1 MTLEIGFLFVLLAA
15 MVFLFLTEK
24 LPVELTAFIGLL
36 VLVFV
41 GFVDPA
47 DAFVGFSSPA
57 VITMFSIFFIS
68 GALLRTGVA
77 DFVGKRLAKMSGG
90 KEVPLIVLLMLV
102 AGMMS
107 AFMNNVAA
115 AAVLLPAVSSVARH
129 AGISPSRLFMPLSFG
144 AILGGTTTLV
154 GTPPNILTA
163 EVILNQGLEPF
174 KLFDFTPMG
183 LCLLGVGILFMTTI
197 GRRLLPERLE
207 AKQADRSSHLTRA
220 YRVDER
226 LTSIH
231 IPKGS
236 NLDGVTLRDA
246 RLGIALDV
254 SVVGV
259 RRGAKRILAP
269 GPDFKLEGDDLLI
282 VDGKFSDLEMLLSV
296 QGVGVSETR
305 QGHLQEISSQVKG
318 LVLRLPSGSGLIGRS
333 LRQLHFRQR
342 FGVPVFGIR
351 RGKDLVRQELA
362 RRVLRAADEILVLA
376 TDAQRAELEEQKGLV
391 VGEEVPLSELMQ
403 DRIFVIQVAPGS
415 PMDDASIRDSRLGEL
430 AGLTVIGVVR
440 DGAAFLVRTG
450 EEKIFA
456 GDELLVSGEPGRLM
470 EVLQLG
476 HLDLEPIDQ
485 DAKIESESVKVVEAV
500 VAPRSA
506 AAGSTLRRLHFRD
519 RYGIQALALWRN
531 GEAVH
536 KDLGNLRLRVG
547 DALLLHGPKE
557 KILDLSAEDD
567 FVVLGHDME
576 PARRYDKAP
585 VALTALAVM
594 IGIVVSG
601 AFPIHVAAFTGAVVS
616 VLFGA
621 LTMEEAYKSIEWRAL
636 FLVAAILPVG
646 SAMESTGAAM
656 LLADGVAGIAEAY
669 GPYAFMAALVVLSSM
684 LSQGLD
690 GAPTVVILAPVVLL
704 TAEKLSISPYPLM
717 MAVGL
722 AASAAFMTPFS
733 HKANLLVM
741 GAGGY
746 RSMDFVRV
754 GTPLTIVVLA
764 MLVIM
769 VPWFFPFYP

>member
-1 MTLEIGFLFVLLAA
+1 MTLEIGFLFALLVA
-15 MVFLFLTEK
+15 MVYLFLTEK
-24 LPVELTAFIGLL
+24 LPVELTAFIGLV

-41 GFVDPA
+41 GFVEPEH
-47 DAFVGFSSPA
+47 AFVGFSSPA

-77 DFVGKRLAKMSGG
+77 DFVGKRIATLSGG

-102 AGMMS
+102 AGIMS

-115 AAVLLPAVSSVARH
+115 AAVLLPAVSSVSRH

-174 KLFDFTPMG
+174 GLFDFTPMG
-183 LCLLGVGILFMTTI
+183 LSLLAVGILFMTTI
-197 GRRLLPERLE
+197 GRRILPERIE

-226 LTSIH
+226 LTSIRV
-231 IPKGS
+231 PEDS
-236 NLDGVTLRDA
+236 NLDGMTLRDA
-246 RLGIALDV
+246 RLGTALDV

-259 RRGAKRILAP
+259 RRGTKKILAP
-269 GPDFKLEGDDLLI
+269 GPDFELKGDDLVI
-282 VDGKFSDLEMLLSV
+282 VDGKYSDLEMLLSV
-296 QGVGVSETR
+296 QGLGVSETR
-305 QGHLQEISSQVKG
+305 EGHLKDISSQVRG
-318 LVLRLPSGSGLIGRS
+318 LVLGLPKGSGLVGRS

-342 FGVPVFGIR
+342 FGVLVVGIR
-351 RGKDLVRQELA
+351 RGKDMVRQELA
-362 RRVLRAADEILVLA
+362 RRVLRPADEILVLA
-376 TDAQRAELEEQKGLV
+376 TEEQRGELEDQKGLEV
-391 VGEEVPLSELMQ
+391 VKEVPLSELMQ
-403 DRIFVIQVAPGS
+403 DRIFAIQVTEDS
-415 PMDDASIRDSRLGEL
+415 PMAGTSIRESRLGEL
-430 AGLTVIGVVR
+430 AGLTIIGIVQ
-440 DGAAFLVRTG
+440 DGTARLVRSG
-450 EEKIFA
+450 DESLKA
-456 GDELLVSGEPGRLM
+456 GDELLVAGDSARLM
-470 EVLQLG
+470 EVLQLDN
-476 HLDLEPIDQ
+476 LDLEPLDRQ
-485 DAKIESESVKVVEAV
+485 AKLESETVQVVEAV

-506 AAGSTLRRLHFRD
+506 ASGSTLRRLHFRD

-536 KDLGNLRLRVG
+536 KDLGNIRLSVG
-547 DALLLHGPKE
+547 DALLLHGPKP
-557 KILDLSAEDD
+557 KIQALTAEDD
-567 FVVLGHDME
+567 FVVLGYDAE
-576 PARRYDKAP
+576 QVRRYDKAP
-585 VALTALAVM
+585 VALAALAVM

-601 AFPIHVAAFTGAVVS
+601 AFPIHVAAFTGAVVA

-656 LLADGVAGIAEAY
+656 LLANSVAQIAEAY
-669 GPYAFMAALVVLSSM
+669 GPYAFMAALVLLSSL

-704 TAEKLSISPYPLM
+704 TAEQLGISPYPLM

-769 VPWFFPFYP
+769 VPWFFPF

>member
-1 MTLEIGFLFVLLAA
+1 MTIEIGFLFVLLAA
-15 MVFLFLTEK
+15 MVYLFLTEK
-24 LPVELTAFIGLL
+24 LPVELTAFIGLI

-41 GFVDPA
+41 GFVEPE

-77 DFVGKRLAKMSGG
+77 DFVGKRIAKLSGG
-90 KEVPLIVLLMLV
+90 QEIPLIVLLMLV
-102 AGMMS
+102 AGVMS

-129 AGISPSRLFMPLSFG
+129 AGISPSKLFMPLSFG

-174 KLFDFTPMG
+174 DLFDFTPMG
-183 LCLLGVGILFMTTI
+183 LSLLAVGILFMTTV
-197 GRRLLPERLE
+197 GRRLMPERLE

-226 LTSIH
+226 LTSIRV
-231 IPKGS
+231 PPGS
-236 NLDGVTLRDA
+236 NLDGTTLRDA
-246 RLGIALDV
+246 RLGTALDV

-259 RRGAKRILAP
+259 RRNGRKILAP
-269 GPDFKLEGDDLLI
+269 GPDFALEGNDLVI
-282 VDGKFSDLEMLLSV
+282 VDGRFSDLEMLLSV
-296 QGVGVSETR
+296 QGVGVSESR
-305 QGHLQEISSQVKG
+305 EGHLAEISSKVHG
-318 LVLRLPSGSGLIGRS
+318 LVLGLPAGSGMVGRS
-333 LRQLHFRQR
+333 LRQLHFRDR
-342 FGVPVFGIR
+342 FGVLVVGIR
-351 RGKDLVRQELA
+351 RGKDLVGQELA
-362 RRVLRAADEILVLA
+362 RRVLRQSDEILVLA
-376 TDAQRAELEEQKGLV
+376 TDEQQAELREQKGLV
-391 VGEEVPLSELMQ
+391 VKREAPLSELMQ
-403 DRIFVIQVAPGS
+403 DRLFVMQVAPGS
-415 PMDDASIRDSRLGEL
+415 PLAGSSLKRSRLGEL
-430 AGLTVIGVVR
+430 AGITIIGMVR
-440 DGAAFLVRTG
+440 DGEALLARTG
-450 EEKIFA
+450 DEIIQE
-456 GDELLVSGEPGRLM
+456 GDDLLVAGESDRLLD
-470 EVLQLG
+470 VLQLG
-476 HLDLEPIDQ
+476 SLEIEPLERQ
-485 DAKIESESVKVVEAV
+485 AKLESELVRVVEAV
-500 VAPRSA
+500 VAPRSS
-506 AAGSTLRRLHFRD
+506 AAGSTLRKLHFRD
-519 RYGIQALALWRN
+519 RFGVQALALWRS
-531 GEAVH
+531 GEAIH
-536 KDLGNLRLRVG
+536 KDLGNLTLAVG
-547 DALLLHGPKE
+547 DALLLHGPKAKLQE
-557 KILDLSAEDD
+557 LAAEDD
-567 FVVLGHDME
+567 FVVLGNDTE
-576 PARRYDKAP
+576 PARRYHKAP
-585 VALTALAVM
+585 VALGALAVM

-601 AFPIHVAAFTGAVVS
+601 FFPIHVAAFTGAVLS

-621 LTMEEAYKSIEWRAL
+621 LTMEEAYRSIEWRAL

-669 GPYAFMAALVVLSSM
+669 GPYAFMAALVLLSSV

-704 TAEKLSISPYPLM
+704 TAEKLQISPYPLM

-754 GTPLTIVVLA
+754 GTPLTIIVLA

-769 VPWFFPFYP
+769 VPWFFPF